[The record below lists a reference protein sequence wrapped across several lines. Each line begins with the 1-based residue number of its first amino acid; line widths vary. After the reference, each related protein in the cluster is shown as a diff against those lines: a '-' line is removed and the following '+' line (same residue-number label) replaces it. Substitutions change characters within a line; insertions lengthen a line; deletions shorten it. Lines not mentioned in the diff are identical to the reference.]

1 MNKNV
6 QLSSIKCTSYDNI
19 CAQANLLISAKNS
32 VNLQLNIFT
41 IYPILKHYLTLFIF
55 LREPTIMTSLKDDSA
70 QYLIST
76 VSKRSGVK
84 SDLVRAWERRY
95 QAVIPSRTAGG
106 HRVYTDQD
114 IARLKLLNQATSQGH
129 SISRIARFSLEEL
142 KKLLQQEDTTVPDKN
157 QVLTGDRKFL
167 AEDYLEKCYS
177 SVLAFDA
184 KALESHFEN
193 AIVELG
199 TQAFI
204 ENLLSPLLTRIG
216 DRWRTGELRPVHEHM
231 ASSIIRSLTY
241 ILRNN
246 TPCPAHAPRMIVST
260 PIGQLH
266 ELGALLAAIIA
277 ELKGW
282 QVTYLGANLPAEEI
296 AAAVKY
302 TKARAVTL
310 SISFSS
316 DDHVVPKELR
326 RLRKLLGNDVA
337 LIVGGRSA
345 AYYEAVLDEI
355 GVTKIQSHQHF
366 RHYLDEL
373 AAQGR
378 EQSDAAARN

>member
-1 MNKNV
+1 
-6 QLSSIKCTSYDNI
+6 
-19 CAQANLLISAKNS
+19 
-32 VNLQLNIFT
+32 
-41 IYPILKHYLTLFIF
+41 
-55 LREPTIMTSLKDDSA
+55 MTSPKDDSA

-114 IARLKLLNQATSQGH
+114 IARLKLLNQATSHGH
-129 SISRIARFSLEEL
+129 SISRIAKFSLDEL
-142 KKLLQQEDTTVPDKN
+142 KKLLQEEDI
-157 QVLTGDRKFL
+157 QVNDNKKIFTGDRKFL

-184 KALESHFEN
+184 KDLESHFEN

-204 ENLLSPLLTRIG
+204 ENLLTPLLTRIG
-216 DRWRTGELRPVHEHM
+216 ERWRTGELRPVHEHM
-231 ASSIIRSLTY
+231 TSSIIRSLTY

-246 TPCPAHAPRMIVST
+246 TPCPAQAPRMVVST

-296 AAAVKY
+296 AAAVRF
-302 TKARAVTL
+302 TRACVVTL
-310 SISFSS
+310 SISYSA

-326 RLRKLLGNDVA
+326 RLRKLIGNDVA

-345 AYYEAVLDEI
+345 AHYEAVLTEI
-355 GVTKIQSHQHF
+355 GVIKIQSHEHF
-366 RHYLDEL
+366 RLYLDEL
-373 AAQGR
+373 ASQNR
-378 EQSDAAARN
+378 VKSDAEA